1 MVSQYLKHLSNLFKE
16 NKEKDVQIPS
26 ANQDVFIKSMSNNA
40 EQIRT
45 LFLGH
50 VTELTKKVPLKVMLG
65 DGTVTDQESFDPA
78 RMRDFL
84 GNFLKNILDWKK
96 EDVSSTSD
104 EDLRRIFIKFE
115 VKEDNYLLSG
125 HLSLQYHTLLF
136 YKLDHRVIEIQKE
149 LSDITDKIQLLETK
163 TNPEN
168 DKIIEEKLRQQG
180 YENVDHQKL
189 FEIFFQ
195 NDALTKDLLESVQ
208 STHQELTQ
216 LTEKRSS
223 LFKELDNMLIE
234 VYHTTPVLIDETR
247 MIAAEEGCLCNFN
260 LEYSKGNIR
269 QGDINLTKIPE
280 RTKVNLLQ
288 HLDDIIKIL
297 KN

>member
-1 MVSQYLKHLSNLFKE
+1 M
-16 NKEKDVQIPS
+16 QIPS
-26 ANQDVFIKSMSNNA
+26 SNQDIFIKSMSSNA

-45 LFLGH
+45 LFLNH
-50 VTELTKKVPLKVMLG
+50 VTVLVKKVPLKVMLG

-78 RMRDFL
+78 KMRDFL
-84 GNFLKNILDWKK
+84 GSFLKNLDGWKN
-96 EDVSSTSD
+96 DGVSSTSD

-125 HLSLQYHTLLF
+125 HLSLQYHALLF
-136 YKLDHRVIEIQKE
+136 YKLDHHVIEIQKE

-195 NDALTKDLLESVQ
+195 NDTLTNELLESVQ
-208 STHQELTQ
+208 STHQELTR
-216 LTEKRSS
+216 LTDRRTT

-260 LEYSKGNIR
+260 LEYTKGNVR
-269 QGDINLTKIPE
+269 QGDINLAKIPE
-280 RTKVNLLQ
+280 RTKTNLLQ
-288 HLDDIIKIL
+288 HLNGIIKFL